1 MKAQLLA
8 DTALQLFEINKTTH
22 HAAPIVGFSN
32 YYATTSGYIVST
44 KNESPIIL
52 VGRCTNGY
60 LKVSLL
66 GKEHRVHRLVA
77 STFFEKPDED
87 RFETLRDQVN
97 HIDGNRQNNAVSN
110 LEWCSAKEN
119 HEHLWQVLQAK
130 DVLQAAVLTNRQQG
144 RSSHEQTR

>member
-22 HAAPIVGFSN
+22 HAAPIVG
-32 YYATTSGYIVST
+32 
-44 KNESPIIL
+44 
-52 VGRCTNGY
+52 TNGY

-87 RFETLRDQVN
+87 RLETLRDQVN

-130 DVLQAAVLTNRQQG
+130 DVLQAAILKNRQQG